1 MIQIGSKTA
10 EKNSA
15 QTNNKQTN
23 RQTDTTKIMVTWTWT
38 KNAQIL
44 YIIVGFV
51 LQRIHCK
58 PYPKDLQNWC
68 HCQLCTD
75 WCNVYVFLD
84 MMLLSMKN
92 KILLK
97 FYVNITVQKLIIKEI
112 LLYTMNSFISTS
124 AVTGRAAFWAHQP
137 ISITTSPA
145 PPHKFNQQWKSHT
158 YLYSPGA
165 GHLCTLV
172 CTTFHPQMERGWVG
186 LAGWLYTWDGIPMNV
201 VIHLCTKRARRR
213 LTLMTSY
220 GGYRQVFFSKSFE
233 KITVF
238 LKFLFSKN
246 LVRKIPVMG
255 ITTVESNCS

>member
-1 MIQIGSKTA
+1 MKVLTWKLQFSIHECPLVTEWVISSINCGTWKTTDLQEMNKWKFNDHTSGYTMWFTAAPKPLKIQVFWVTQPPRVAQPLYSRGHNYTWTCNICTSMIQIGSDGW
-10 EKNSA
+10 EKLC
-15 QTNNKQTN
+15 TNKQQTN
-23 RQTDTTKIMVTWTWT
+23 RQTDTTKIMVTWPWT

-44 YIIVGFV
+44 YIFVGFV

-58 PYPKDLQNWC
+58 PYPKDLPNWC

-75 WCNVYVFLD
+75 WRNVYVFLD

-145 PPHKFNQQWKSHT
+145 PP
-158 YLYSPGA
+158 
-165 GHLCTLV
+165 
-172 CTTFHPQMERGWVG
+172 PQ
-186 LAGWLYTWDGIPMNV
+186 I
-201 VIHLCTKRARRR
+201 
-213 LTLMTSY
+213 
-220 GGYRQVFFSKSFE
+220 
-233 KITVF
+233 
-238 LKFLFSKN
+238 
-246 LVRKIPVMG
+246 
-255 ITTVESNCS
+255 